1 MLLALLPHFTY
12 YSSASMAWTRH
23 ALLPPPPPPLLP
35 PPPPPPPALRGARLL
50 AAAQLLRT
58 TNLCTNL
65 WLTAPHRQL
74 VVEAGHPEQQ
84 RRDQERLVLV
94 LYEARKV
101 GKAHPIAE
109 PVHPVRGGGTT
120 TTRRRRRR
128 RSYVQWFILRG
139 FSWERRAL
147 RARHTR
153 QDYNWCSI

>member
-1 MLLALLPHFTY
+1 M
-12 YSSASMAWTRH
+12 SWTRS
-23 ALLPPPPPPLLP
+23 ALLP

-84 RRDQERLVLV
+84 RRDQEHLVLV

-109 PVHPVRGGGTT
+109 PVHPVRGGG
-120 TTRRRRRR
+120 RRRRGGGGGGGVTY
-128 RSYVQWFILRG
+128 SGLF
-139 FSWERRAL
+139 
-147 RARHTR
+147 
-153 QDYNWCSI
+153 